1 MVMNEI
7 FHNFIAILLSKSI
20 ITRVNEEFLYFRVI
34 PAEIYFRRKVFIRL
48 FAFVNPHMGT

>member
-1 MVMNEI
+1 MVMKEI

-34 PAEIYFRRKVFIRL
+34 RTEIYFRRKVFIRL